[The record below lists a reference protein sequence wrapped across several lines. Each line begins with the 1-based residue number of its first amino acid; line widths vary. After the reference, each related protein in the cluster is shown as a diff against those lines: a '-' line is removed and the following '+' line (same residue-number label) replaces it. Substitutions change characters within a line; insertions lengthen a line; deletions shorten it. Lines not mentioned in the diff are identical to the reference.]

1 LMNTDLLLAG
11 AVPPFLGEVVAFIAV
26 SSVIAYIC
34 FRLGLVPIVGFL
46 VAGVLIGPNGLG
58 FVRNQEL
65 VDATAEIGVILLLF
79 TIGIEFSLEKLDQ
92 IKKLIFI
99 GGGLQVILSTLG
111 MAGLLFL
118 LGIDWRV
125 GIFTGF
131 LIALSSTAIVL
142 KLLTDRGETNSVPGQ
157 ISLGLL
163 IFQDLAVIVMVLLV
177 PVLGGQ
183 GGSPADVGI
192 ALGKAALIIAVVLIF
207 ARKLMP
213 KVLEAVARTC
223 SPELFLLTVIAIC
236 FGTAYLTS
244 LAGVSVSLGAFLAG
258 LLVSESRFSQ
268 HAFSEILPLQILFS
282 ATFFVSVGMLLN
294 LEFLAQNVPFV
305 LTAIAIVLIVK
316 VITTGASVFALGYK
330 LPVVAASGLLLAQVG
345 EFSFVLERA
354 GREVNLFPAG
364 MAEEG
369 SQTFIAATVI
379 LMVITPLLA
388 QIGMGL
394 SRRIESRLM
403 KKELAEGALEPRLEI
418 QSRLENHVIVAGYGQ
433 AARKLVRVL
442 AGSGIP
448 YIITTLSPIGANEA
462 EAEGLPVLRG
472 DASKLH
478 TLTLAGIERSKMLVI
493 ADDDPSMAHRIASVA
508 RNFNPTL
515 QIVVRTRYIADVE
528 SLTKAGV
535 DRVVLEE
542 LESIVQLL
550 AGILRDYQISREE
563 IEADV
568 EAIRSGGYAAL
579 RERMTDGE
587 PIVTCQGLDQ
597 SCFDTRTVTVRGGA
611 PISSQPIASLRIE
624 EEYGVKIQEIRREGI
639 PINDLPSDF
648 VVQPG
653 DEIVL
658 SGSAAAFAKVA
669 PLFRT
674 EVSEEIKEAT
684 LIPSARYDRYGID
697 LEQVIELKTNSNS
710 TNCSHLDRVQRVTP
724 SAKGCGE
731 CLRTGDDWVHLRIC
745 MTCGHV
751 GCCDDSKNKH
761 ATKHYH
767 ETSHPIIRSLEPGE
781 DWAWCYPDE
790 ITL

>member
-1 LMNTDLLLAG
+1 MNTDLLLAG

-515 QIVVRTRYIADVE
+515 QIVVRTRYITDVE

-550 AGILRDYQISREE
+550 AGILRDYQISPEE

>member
-1 LMNTDLLLAG
+1 
-11 AVPPFLGEVVAFIAV
+11 
-26 SSVIAYIC
+26 
-34 FRLGLVPIVGFL
+34 
-46 VAGVLIGPNGLG
+46 
-58 FVRNQEL
+58 VRNQEL

>member
-1 LMNTDLLLAG
+1 
-11 AVPPFLGEVVAFIAV
+11 
-26 SSVIAYIC
+26 
-34 FRLGLVPIVGFL
+34 LGLVPIVGFL

-515 QIVVRTRYIADVE
+515 QIVVRTRYITDVE

-535 DRVVLEE
+535 DRVVLED